1 MKDQEEVCKKKVRR
15 SEAKGKQ
22 LATDKA
28 LEKES
33 VVRFGSI
40 DLDTEVI
47 SYGRDFEWESSSLSS
62 LRNIL
67 LNDFHNDW

>member
-1 MKDQEEVCKKKVRR
+1 MRR
-15 SEAKGKQ
+15 SKAKDKQ
-22 LATDKA
+22 VATNKA
-28 LEKES
+28 FEKES

-47 SYGRDFEWESSSLSS
+47 SYGRDFEGESSSLSS

-67 LNDFHNDW
+67 LNDSQNNW